1 MTGPLR
7 AAAIA
12 QAYLA
17 ACRLE
22 VRTLKPGNVHVFA
35 EGHRMTVDD
44 FDRSADVSA
53 PFVCDPGLRV
63 GTRIRCAV
71 ESTFAAV
78 ATNTNLGIVLL
89 CAPLA
94 AAAQRAAPPGTSL
107 EHRLAD
113 ILADLDHEDAREV
126 YRAIAHANPAGLGEE
141 GSGDVRTEPPAT
153 WTLLDAM
160 RAAAPRDMIAAEY
173 ATGFANVFAH
183 AQTFAGHLAEGAP
196 PHDALA
202 LIFLEALA
210 ERPDTHIVRKH
221 GPELARRVQAE
232 AAGELAALAGPSVR
246 AMSQPEVRARLMRLD
261 AELKSWGANPGS
273 LADLMCAGV
282 FAANLETAMA
292 NTCAD

>member
-1 MTGPLR
+1 MTEPLR
-7 AAAIA
+7 AAVIA
-12 QAYLA
+12 QAYRA

-35 EGHRMTVDD
+35 EGHRMTVAD

-53 PFVCDPGLRV
+53 PFICDPGLRV
-63 GTRIRCAV
+63 GTRINRAV
-71 ESTFAAV
+71 EATFAAV
-78 ATNTNLGIVLL
+78 GTNTNLGILLL

-107 EHRLAD
+107 DRRLSHV
-113 ILADLDHEDAREV
+113 LADLDHEDAREV
-126 YRAIAHANPAGLGEE
+126 YRAIAHANPAGLGEDR
-141 GSGDVRTEPPAT
+141 SGDVRAEPPAS

-160 RAAAPRDMIAAEY
+160 RTAAPRDMIAAEY

-183 AQTFAGHLAEGAP
+183 ARAFAGHLAQGAP

-232 AAGELAALAGPSVR
+232 AAGVLAGLAGPSVR

-261 AELKSWGANPGS
+261 ADLKSWGANPGS

-292 NTCAD
+292 HARAD